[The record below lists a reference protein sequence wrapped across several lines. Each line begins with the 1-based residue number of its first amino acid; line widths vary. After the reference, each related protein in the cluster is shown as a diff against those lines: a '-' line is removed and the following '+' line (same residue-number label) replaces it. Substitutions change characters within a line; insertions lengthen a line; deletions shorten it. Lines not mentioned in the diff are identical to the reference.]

1 MIVLK
6 PCPFCGAEAVFDPPE
21 GAYIRCTRCCCRMA
35 SHSGDRERIVL
46 QWNRRTPEPDIDER
60 VAWMEHCMGDGDF
73 GRLFTPD
80 QAAQMERELA
90 ELKARRDKQR
100 SK

>member
-6 PCPFCGAEAVFDPPE
+6 PCPFCGAEAAFADSP
-21 GAYIRCTRCCCRMA
+21 AHIMCTQCSAEMT

-46 QWNRRTPEPDIDER
+46 QWNRRTLEPDISER
-60 VAWMEHCMGDGDF
+60 IAWIEHCMADGDF
-73 GRLFTPD
+73 GRLFTPE
-80 QAAQMERELA
+80 QANRMTYELA
-90 ELKARRDKQR
+90 DLKARRDKQR